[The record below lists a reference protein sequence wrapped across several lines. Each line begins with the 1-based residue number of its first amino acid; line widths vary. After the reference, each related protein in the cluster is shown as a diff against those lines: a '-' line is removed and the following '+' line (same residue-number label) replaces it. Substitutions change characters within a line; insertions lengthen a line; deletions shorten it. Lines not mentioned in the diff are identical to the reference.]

1 MIKIRTF
8 FLVVFTAMLFLSA
21 CQKNDNTNYPPPEIS
36 FIELPGYI
44 YHDTMLSPGQTF
56 NIGIAALSNDINL
69 TNFLIKVET
78 DTIVTVF
85 DTGFNSSVF
94 NIEKTLTKGL
104 NPDEKW
110 IFIIRDRHTESTEI
124 SFTTILDTSAQYGEI
139 ITLDEIA
146 MGAQNSGENSFFSIN
161 NNSTYN
167 LENAY
172 QNQAAIDLV
181 YYYDFIDTDENVI
194 ASPGANIDESVFPG
208 QYTLANWTT
217 RNTYRF
223 KTTEVTIEEFN
234 NAQNDSLLLAVYG
247 QAEGKRKAKN
257 LDANMIFAFKG
268 DNGKTGLFL
277 VNSVTGTDQGNV
289 NITIKVQ
296 K

>member
-1 MIKIRTF
+1 MTKVRTF
-8 FLVVFTAMLFLSA
+8 TMVICAALIFLYA
-21 CQKNDNTNYPPPEIS
+21 CQKNDSTTYPPPEIS
-36 FIELPGYI
+36 FIELPGYV
-44 YHDTMLSPGQTF
+44 YYDTIFSPGQTF
-56 NIGIAALSNDINL
+56 NVGITALSNDINL

-85 DTGFNSSVF
+85 DTGFNSPVF

-104 NPDEKW
+104 SPNEKW
-110 IFIIRDRHTESTEI
+110 IFIIRDRHTEKTEI
-124 SFTTILDTSAQYGEI
+124 SFTTIIDTSAQYGEI
-139 ITLDEIA
+139 VTLDEIVL
-146 MGAQNSGENSFFSIN
+146 GAQSSNENSFYSIN
-161 NNSTYN
+161 NSLTYN
-167 LENAY
+167 LEDAF
-172 QNQAAIDLV
+172 QNQDAIDLV

-223 KTTEVTIEEFN
+223 KTTDITIEEFN
-234 NAQNDSLLLAVYG
+234 NAQNDSLLLAAYG

-257 LDANMIFAFKG
+257 MAENMIFAFKG

-277 VNSVTGTDQGNV
+277 VNSVIGTNEGNT